1 VGSWRTGADR
11 RFLPRRRA
19 AGYGVVARFR
29 DLNRSVPRS
38 HRPIITGIATGAL
51 MPPIGSLLTGPE
63 RSRTAARRTTAYRVV
78 AHVRDSHRPARRP
91 HRHITAAAVRPP
103 IGSLLTGPDRRP
115 PAARRTTAYR
125 VVAHGRDSQHP
136 ARRPHR
142 HITTTVGPYIGSLLT
157 GPDYRPPAAHRSTA
171 YRVVAHVRVPHRPT
185 RRPHR
190 HVIIATAGPHIGSL
204 LTAPDRRPPAA
215 HPSTAYRVVAHCCV
229 PQHPARR
236 PHRSITT
243 TVGPPIGSLLTGPD
257 RRPPAVHP
265 TTAYRVVAHCRVPRR
280 PPPHQRHP
288 PRHQRLSDPRLPR
301 RQHRRLRLGQQPG
314 PFDECAVVPAQR
326 PLGRAMPAVPGGRGN
341 QLREPLR
348 RPRAGAGPA
357 MHPAPPV
364 CHRQPEAAW
373 ARARPRPA
381 APRQRRAA
389 GQIVGP
395 RQIGLAATDARAA

>member
-1 VGSWRTGADR
+1 MVRRPFLETATGTLMPRVGSWRTGADR

-142 HITTTVGPYIGSLLT
+142 RITTTVGPYIGSLLT
-157 GPDYRPPAAHRSTA
+157 GPDFRPPAAPRSTA

-204 LTAPDRRPPAA
+204 LTA
-215 HPSTAYRVVAHCCV
+215 
-229 PQHPARR
+229 
-236 PHRSITT
+236 
-243 TVGPPIGSLLTGPD
+243 PD